1 MLLSSLALPLRL
13 TCRKHVGVAMESEQS
28 SCLKMDAGAT
38 ARLRPP
44 PFHPAATA
52 HLPSPFLFSDVAPLK
67 TTDNFS
73 NFLYLGT
80 DRGGCAFGENG
91 GIDFSLSRLAALLV
105 GLPKRQP
112 IQWHGTQINLLMRLS
127 LPFSLGATIIQF
139 VRNQMR
145 SAKNTSHRHRK
156 SRVGLA
162 QEECLPLK

>member
-1 MLLSSLALPLRL
+1 MAG
-13 TCRKHVGVAMESEQS
+13 HVMNGDWVMWRPGQS
-28 SCLKMDAGAT
+28 APRLKMATWRAAGRSS
-38 ARLRPP
+38 RL
-44 PFHPAATA
+44 
-52 HLPSPFLFSDVAPLK
+52 K
-67 TTDNFS
+67 GGGG
-73 NFLYLGT
+73 GT